1 VTAIV
6 LALACALVYGAAD
19 FLGGVTARRIPG
31 LVVTAI
37 AMPAGLLLLVPFA
50 PLTGSPTPSA
60 LAWGAGGGLAGAA
73 AVSLLYAGLAVGPMN
88 VVAPLTAV
96 AAAGVPVAI
105 GVALGERPAL
115 LAWLGIALGVPAV
128 ALIASTP
135 GTSPLRGARGRGVVL
150 AMFAGIGFGVF
161 FVLLERADH
170 DSGAWPLVAARAA
183 GTVLAVG
190 LAGRQLARV
199 RRDRRALLG
208 ALVVGVFDTAAN
220 VLFLLAVREGLLS
233 VVSVLVALYPASTVA
248 LAVLVYRERTSTA
261 QRVGLAVAIAAV
273 ALITAGTV

>member
-6 LALACALVYGAAD
+6 LALACALVYGAGD
-19 FLGGVTARRIPG
+19 FLGGVTARRISG
-31 LVVTAI
+31 LAVTAI
-37 AMPAGLLLLVPFA
+37 AMPAGLILLLPFA

-60 LAWGAGGGLAGAA
+60 LAWGVGGGLAGAA
-73 AVSLLYAGLAVGPMN
+73 AVSLLYAGLAIGPMN

-135 GTSPLRGARGRGVVL
+135 GASPIRGAGGRGVVL
-150 AMFAGIGFGVF
+150 ALFAGIGFGVF
-161 FVLLERADH
+161 FVLLERADPE
-170 DSGAWPLVAARAA
+170 SGAWPLVAARAA
-183 GTVLAVG
+183 GTVLAVL

-208 ALVVGVFDTAAN
+208 AVVVGLFDTTAN

-248 LAVLVYRERTSTA
+248 LAVLVYRERMSGP
-261 QRVGLAVAIAAV
+261 QRVGLAVAAGAV